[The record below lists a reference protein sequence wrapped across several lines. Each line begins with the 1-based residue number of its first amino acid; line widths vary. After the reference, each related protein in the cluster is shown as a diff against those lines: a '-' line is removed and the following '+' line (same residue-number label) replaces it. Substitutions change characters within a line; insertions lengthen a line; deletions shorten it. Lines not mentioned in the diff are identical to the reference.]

1 MKLSLPKTAA
11 LGVLTA
17 SLIFSSAFAE
27 GTEPGQDPLS
37 KELMEDTVLCMKN
50 TSDEP
55 IVAIVW
61 EGFKSYAGNTR
72 PVALKPGKTACLRYQ
87 DVIKIKPDFYF
98 VADGTFKPRRFR
110 GACSR
115 LKNGMA
121 RFYLLSRTE
130 DGGKICVEDKT
141 RSKDSIRK
149 LVKDAKSI
157 TR

>member
-55 IVAIVW
+55 IIAIIW
-61 EGFKSYAGNTR
+61 EGYITAAGTTR
-72 PVALKPGKTACLRYQ
+72 KVALEADKTACLRYR
-87 DVIKIKPDFYF
+87 DAYKIKADFYF
-98 VADGTFKPRRFR
+98 VADGKFKPLYFR

>member
-11 LGVLTA
+11 LGALTI
-17 SLIFSSAFAE
+17 SLIFSSAFAKDSE
-27 GTEPGQDPLS
+27 ANIEPLPR
-37 KELMEDTVLCMKN
+37 ELMEDTVLCMKN

-98 VADGTFKPRRFR
+98 VADGKFKPQRFR

-121 RFYLLSRTE
+121 RFYLLSRSE
-130 DGGKICVEDKT
+130 NGGKKCVEDKS
-141 RSKDSIRK
+141 RSKDSIRS
-149 LVKDAKSI
+149 LVANARPIS
-157 TR
+157 R

>member
-11 LGVLTA
+11 LGALTI
-17 SLIFSSAFAE
+17 SLIFSPAIANDSQ
-27 GTEPGQDPLS
+27 TNIEPLPR
-37 KELMEDTVLCMKN
+37 ELMSDTVLCMKN

-72 PVALKPGKTACLRYQ
+72 PVALKPGKTACLRYR

-98 VADGTFKPRRFR
+98 IADGKFKPRRFR